1 MDKRKINFLD
11 EVLSEISAN
20 FEGVENFIKEKIEEI
35 CSRKKDSSRG
45 SNFFS
50 CFIFSLMK
58 ICVFLVIVCC
68 LLAFSIKSSCLL

>member
-1 MDKRKINFLD
+1 MDKRKINFLG

-45 SNFFS
+45 SNFFFLLHLFANENLCFS
-50 CFIFSLMK
+50 CYSMLFA
-58 ICVFLVIVCC
+58 C
-68 LLAFSIKSSCLL
+68 L